1 MSRKNVVIIGAAGWL
16 VALLASELKTVG
28 VNVLTEDDLG
38 KDMQD
43 KGDTLA
49 RLNVQEC
56 PDDMEMD
63 IANAEVGLFDDEVEA
78 IYKLKSS
85 VRSMRFLH
93 DDVDE
98 FIRNPK
104 DLMAD
109 DDPAPFYRQHSKHH
123 SHQAKVQSKRLKQ
136 RGNPKGFNGFN
147 KPCVR

>member
-16 VALLASELKTVG
+16 VALLARELKTVG

-38 KDMQD
+38 KDKQD

-56 PDDMEMD
+56 PDDMDMD
-63 IANAEVGLFDDEVEA
+63 LVNAKVGLYDDEEEA

-98 FIRNPK
+98 FIRNSK
-104 DLMAD
+104 DLIAS
-109 DDPAPFYRQHSKHH
+109 DDPEPFYRQHSKYH
-123 SHQAKVQSKRLKQ
+123 SHQAKIQSKRLKQ

-147 KPCVR
+147 KPFVR